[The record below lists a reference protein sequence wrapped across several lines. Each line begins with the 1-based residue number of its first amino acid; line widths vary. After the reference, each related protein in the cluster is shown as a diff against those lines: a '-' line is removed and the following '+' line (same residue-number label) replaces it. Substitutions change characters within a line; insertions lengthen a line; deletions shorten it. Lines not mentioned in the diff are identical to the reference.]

1 MEEISSCCSHI
12 VIDSTGEASL
22 HQEEKFGEYRI
33 EGVREDRPLYNQV
46 YGSSLCVEDMPAVGM
61 GEGPKRRLE
70 LVNCGVQS
78 RPSTQNRARRLYL
91 DLDLTETCTRQ
102 IHFW

>member
-1 MEEISSCCSHI
+1 MDIF
-12 VIDSTGEASL
+12 
-22 HQEEKFGEYRI
+22 K
-33 EGVREDRPLYNQV
+33 RERELKTTMNV
-46 YGSSLCVEDMPAVGM
+46 MCTVGM
-61 GEGPKRRLE
+61 GKGPKRRLE

>member
-1 MEEISSCCSHI
+1 MSVEMF
-12 VIDSTGEASL
+12 SL
-22 HQEEKFGEYRI
+22 RTYAYI
-33 EGVREDRPLYNQV
+33 YYGVVLYHV
-46 YGSSLCVEDMPAVGM
+46 VSM